1 MKLSSSACQSLLTL
15 VKKNI
20 VAKTAQ
26 LTELSNECNFF
37 YEKSDKAEA
46 GTWQAFSMLNQARTK
61 QRSAKSDMRNLAHLS
76 KELKV
81 SLRREQTDYTRAV
94 SQSKTALSK
103 EWLAKKKLAA

>member
-1 MKLSSSACQSLLTL
+1 MKLSSSARQSLLTL

-26 LTELSNECNFF
+26 LTELADECNFF

-61 QRSAKSDMRNLAHLS
+61 QRDAKSEMGKLAHLS

-81 SLRREQTDYTRAV
+81 SLRREQTEYTREMARVKREV
-94 SQSKTALSK
+94 SKQWFESQ
-103 EWLAKKKLAA
+103 KLVA